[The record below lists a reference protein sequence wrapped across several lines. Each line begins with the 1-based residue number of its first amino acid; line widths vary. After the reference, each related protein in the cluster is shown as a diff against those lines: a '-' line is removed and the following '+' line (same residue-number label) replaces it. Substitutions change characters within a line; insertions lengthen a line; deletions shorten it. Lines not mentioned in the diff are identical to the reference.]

1 MTDRKFLERLLE
13 AIGYNLDLIED
24 SGGQEKIIEG
34 AAVLNRVRHAML
46 TSSPEKTG
54 ALFIC
59 GQGRQLDSDGL
70 PVRLHVC
77 PSYGLAGSATYEKIL
92 PYSEPGY

>member
-13 AIGYNLDLIED
+13 AIGYDLDLIEPTD
-24 SGGQEKIIEG
+24 YEKIIAG
-34 AAVLNRVRHAML
+34 AKVLNRVRHAML

-59 GQGRQLDSDGL
+59 GQGGQLDSDGL

>member
-13 AIGYNLDLIED
+13 AIGYDLDLIEEAD
-24 SGGQEKIIEG
+24 QEKIIAG
-34 AAVLNRVRHAML
+34 AKVLNRVRHAML

-59 GQGRQLDSDGL
+59 GQGGQLDSDGL

>member
-1 MTDRKFLERLLE
+1 MTDRKFLAALLE
-13 AIGYNLDLIED
+13 AIGYDLDLIEEAD
-24 SGGQEKIIEG
+24 QEKIIAG
-34 AAVLNRVRHAML
+34 AKVLNRVRHAML

-59 GQGRQLDSDGL
+59 GQGGQLDSDGL

>member
-13 AIGYNLDLIED
+13 AIGYDLDLIEEAD
-24 SGGQEKIIEG
+24 QEKIIAG
-34 AAVLNRVRHAML
+34 AKVLNRVRHIML
-46 TSSPEKTG
+46 TSKPERTG
-54 ALFIC
+54 AMFIC
-59 GQGRQLDSDGL
+59 GQGGQLDGDGL

>member
-1 MTDRKFLERLLE
+1 MNDRKFLAALLE
-13 AIGYNLDLIED
+13 AIGYDLDLIEEAD
-24 SGGQEKIIEG
+24 QEKIIAG
-34 AAVLNRVRHAML
+34 AKVLNRVRHAML

-59 GQGRQLDSDGL
+59 GQGGQLDSDGL